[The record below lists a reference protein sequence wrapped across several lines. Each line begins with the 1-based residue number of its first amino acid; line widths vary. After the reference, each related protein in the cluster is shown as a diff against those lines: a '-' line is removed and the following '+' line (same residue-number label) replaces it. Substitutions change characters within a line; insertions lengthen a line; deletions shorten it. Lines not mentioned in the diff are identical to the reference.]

1 MNLPPQ
7 ERFKR
12 QNILVVGFVPGP
24 NNPKNLDSF
33 MYPLV
38 EEFRELGDGIEAWN
52 GYQDKA
58 FTLRAYITVV
68 TGDMPGRSK
77 LQGFKGSRAVRYCPY
92 CYVRAVHSG
101 RSTYCPFHMP
111 KDSPANSAALG
122 REDYDILALRLRGD
136 DDTRKAAKNIVAL
149 GSDELGKQY
158 GINNLAILAGLP
170 SIDLVKSFPP
180 DSMHL
185 FWENILP
192 DLVKHWRGRFDTLD
206 PLEATSTGTK
216 RSAPGDVSSV
226 EPPRK
231 KRATANSSG
240 AITDHQ
246 TTRRS
251 DKFQTTED
259 PWNVS
264 PAEWDA
270 IGHDM
275 VKSYPTFP
283 LHFGEAVRDF
293 WEHCHH
299 MKAAEWK
306 NFCLV
311 LLPVYLKDRLPDV
324 DYKALID
331 FLAAIRICLQ
341 PSIRAA
347 EIEMVRQ
354 KMKDFLEYYEHRYY
368 ALRFNRLP
376 ACLPVFHQLA
386 HVADFLDTLGP
397 MWMYSQWVM
406 ERVCGLMVRNAD
418 NRFTANRNMEIN
430 LLLQEQRNLIPFLNL
445 ELEDNGSNVDGTQP
459 DYRTEIWL
467 DELGNQVEPPS
478 GVSSTGEDADGNINL
493 LEVMLKL
500 LHPSKSANS
509 NPMESDDQPILR
521 PPHYTMSFEG
531 TLTRALRH
539 CLGPNIERPSSYVQ
553 WSACLFPASKLEHT
567 TIVPRPFTVRSS
579 TRKKSNSTRL
589 SSCVRV
595 AADSSNLHF
604 YGEVRFFFSVT
615 IADENHHLAYIQ
627 RWKTL
632 SDGGLVYKA
641 AQGHV
646 LCVVRCC
653 QIEEL
658 VGLVNRDD
666 RLYIVR
672 ELGMPTTI

>member
-33 MYPLV
+33 MYPLI
-38 EEFRELGDGIEAWN
+38 EEFRALGHGIEAWN
-52 GYQDKA
+52 GYRDKA
-58 FTLRAYITVV
+58 FTLRAHITVV

-77 LQGFKGSRAVRYCPY
+77 LQGFKGSRALRYCPY
-92 CYVRAVHSG
+92 CYVRAVYSG

-111 KDSPANSAALG
+111 TDLPPDSAAVG
-122 REDYDILALRLRGD
+122 REDYDILALRLRED
-136 DDTRKAAKNIVAL
+136 NDTRQAAKNIVAL

-170 SIDLVKSFPP
+170 SVDLVKSFPP

-192 DLVKHWRGRFDTLD
+192 DLVKHWRGRFDTLS
-206 PLEATSTGTK
+206 PIAATPTGTK
-216 RSAPGDVSSV
+216 RSASDDDVSR

-231 KRATANSSG
+231 KRATANSAG
-240 AITDHQ
+240 AMTDHQ
-246 TTRRS
+246 ATRRS
-251 DKFQTTED
+251 EKFQTTND

-270 IGHDM
+270 IGRDM
-275 VKSYPTFP
+275 VKSYHTFP

-306 NFCLV
+306 NFSLI
-311 LLPVYLKDRLPDV
+311 LLPVYLKDRLPDE
-324 DYKALID
+324 DYRAFID
-331 FLAAIRICLQ
+331 FVTAIRICLQ
-341 PSIRAA
+341 PSIQAPDIA
-347 EIEMVRQ
+347 VVRQ
-354 KMKDFLEYYEHRYY
+354 RLKDFLEYYEHRYY
-368 ALRFNRLP
+368 ALRFDRLP

-397 MWMYSQWVM
+397 MWVYSQWVM
-406 ERVCGLMVRNAD
+406 ERVCGLIVRNVD

-430 LLLQEQRNLIPFLNL
+430 ILLQEQRNLIPFLNL
-445 ELEDNGSNVDGTQP
+445 ELEDDGP
-459 DYRTEIWL
+459 DLDSTEQDSRTEIWL
-467 DELGNQVEPPS
+467 DALGNHVEPPA
-478 GVSSTGEDADGNINL
+478 GVSSTREDADGNVNL
-493 LEVMLKL
+493 LAVMLKL
-500 LHPSKSANS
+500 LHPSKSPTS
-509 NPMESDDQPILR
+509 SLMEPDDQPILR
-521 PPHYTMSFEG
+521 PPYYTMSFEG
-531 TLTRALRH
+531 ALTRALRN
-539 CLGPNIERPSSYVQ
+539 CLGPNIVRPSSYVE
-553 WSACLFPASKLEHT
+553 WSACLFPASTLRHT
-567 TIVPRPFTVRSS
+567 ALIPRPFTVRSS
-579 TRKKSNSTRL
+579 SRKKSHSTRL

-595 AADSSNLHF
+595 VADSSDVHF

-615 IADENHHLAYIQ
+615 IADEDHHLAYVQ
-627 RWKTL
+627 RWNTL
-632 SDGGLVYKA
+632 SDGDLVYKA
-641 AQGHV
+641 AQGHL
-646 LCVVRCC
+646 LCVVRCS

-658 VGLVNRDD
+658 VGLVHRDD

-672 ELGMPTTI
+672 EMGMPTTI